1 MSRHNLSFR
10 FMLTTTLIIVSVMA
24 AHFLWEHYQL
34 QRQAYAELK
43 EKAQVITLQLL
54 ATREFISQHQDQINY
69 DSQGNFE
76 FKGLNPAAVGT
87 GVNQIFGRWT
97 DYTIKQTRLNT
108 RNPLNEPDQFERAV
122 LLAYEDTMKPVE
134 IWDRQEINGKHYFRY
149 IRPLFANESCLPCHG
164 EPAGKF
170 DIAGYPREGYE
181 LGEYAGAISVMIPM
195 DSFIANLR
203 SNSFRQLGFTLL
215 LLGFSLTTI
224 FLLINFLVGRP
235 LDKLK
240 MAAAEVGRGNL
251 QVDLE
256 GINAQGEIKELAVQF
271 KDMADQLGVLYD
283 DLESEVEKRTEE
295 LTLANEKL
303 STLNLHKSQ
312 FLATM
317 SHELRTPLTSI
328 IAFAEL
334 LEEQLPEAEGIN
346 HQNIEEIKKNG
357 EQLLVLINDL
367 LDLAQIEAGR
377 YQLHLETMD
386 LMDVIESVER
396 LVAPIAQKKAIDF
409 SSTFLAEVPL
419 FRADPEKIRRAVLNL
434 ADNAVKFTPNNGKVE
449 IIVDF
454 NEIDREVIIKVI
466 DTGIGISE
474 EGIPYLFERFRQL
487 DSSNARRY
495 RGSGLGLALTKELLE
510 MHGGWIKVDSKL
522 EEGSTFILGLPIG
535 NFESEKE
542 GEDATGRGQDTFSR

>member
-10 FMLTTTLIIVSVMA
+10 FMLATTLIIVSVMA

-54 ATREFISQHQDQINY
+54 ATREFISQHQDRINY
-69 DSQGNFE
+69 DSLGNFE

-122 LLAYEDTMKPVE
+122 LLAYEETMKPVE
-134 IWDRQEINGKHYFRY
+134 VWDRQEINGKHYFRY

-240 MAAAEVGRGNL
+240 MAAVEVGRGNL
-251 QVDLE
+251 QVDIG
-256 GINAQGEIKELAVQF
+256 GINAQGEIKELAIQF

-283 DLESEVEKRTEE
+283 DLEGEVEKRTEE

-303 STLNLHKSQ
+303 SALNVHKSQ

-334 LEEQLPEAEGIN
+334 LEEQLPEKEGIN

-386 LMDVIESVER
+386 LVDVIESVER

-434 ADNAVKFTPNNGKVE
+434 ADNAVKFTPHNGKVE
-449 IIVDF
+449 IVVDF
-454 NEIDREVIIKVI
+454 DEADGEVIIKVI
-466 DTGIGISE
+466 DTGIGIST

-535 NFESEKE
+535 NFEFKKE
-542 GEDATGRGQDTFSR
+542 GEDATERG

>member
-1 MSRHNLSFR
+1 MGALS
-10 FMLTTTLIIVSVMA
+10 TA
-24 AHFLWEHYQL
+24 APGLCGTKRKGSSNYL
-34 QRQAYAELK
+34 A
-43 EKAQVITLQLL
+43 ITGNQG
-54 ATREFISQHQDQINY
+54 IHSQHQDRINY
-69 DSQGNFE
+69 DSLGNFE

-122 LLAYEDTMKPVE
+122 LLAYEETMKPVE
-134 IWDRQEINGKHYFRY
+134 VWDRQEINGKHYFRY

-240 MAAAEVGRGNL
+240 MAAVEVGRGNL
-251 QVDLE
+251 QVDIG
-256 GINAQGEIKELAVQF
+256 GINAQGEIKELAIQF

-283 DLESEVEKRTEE
+283 DLEGEVEKRTEE

-303 STLNLHKSQ
+303 SALNVHKSQ

-334 LEEQLPEAEGIN
+334 LEEQLPEKEGIN

-386 LMDVIESVER
+386 LVDVIESVER

-434 ADNAVKFTPNNGKVE
+434 ADNAVKFTPHNGKVE
-449 IIVDF
+449 IVVDF
-454 NEIDREVIIKVI
+454 DEADGEVIIKVI
-466 DTGIGISE
+466 DTGIGIST

-535 NFESEKE
+535 NFEFKKE
-542 GEDATGRGQDTFSR
+542 GEDATERG

>member
-1 MSRHNLSFR
+1 MSRHSLSFR
-10 FMLTTTLIIVSVMA
+10 FMLTTTVIIVIVMA

-54 ATREFISQHQDQINY
+54 ATREFIAQHQDRINF
-69 DSQGNFE
+69 DSDGHFE

-87 GVNQIFGRWT
+87 GINQIFGRWT

-122 LLAYEDTMKPVE
+122 LLSYEKDKSPREV
-134 IWDRQEINGKHYFRY
+134 WSRQEINGKHYFRY
-149 IRPLFANESCLPCHG
+149 IRPLFANEACLPCHG
-164 EPAGKF
+164 GPEGKF

-181 LGEYAGAISVMIPM
+181 LGEFAGAISVMIPM

-215 LLGFSLTTI
+215 LLGFSLTAI
-224 FLLINFLVGRP
+224 LLLINYLVGKP
-235 LDKLK
+235 LEKLK
-240 MAAAEVGRGNL
+240 KAAVEVGKGNL

-271 KDMADQLGVLYD
+271 KDMADQLSVLYD
-283 DLESEVEKRTEE
+283 DLEGEVEKRTEE
-295 LTLANEKL
+295 LTLANQKL
-303 STLNLHKSQ
+303 STLNEHKSQ

-334 LEEQLPEAEGIN
+334 LEEQLPKEEEVSY
-346 HQNIEEIKKNG
+346 QNIQDIKENG
-357 EQLLVLINDL
+357 QQLLVLINDL

-377 YQLHLETMD
+377 YHLHLETMD
-386 LMDVIESVER
+386 LIDVVDSVER
-396 LVAPIAQKKAIDF
+396 LVAPLAQKKGIDF
-409 SSTFLAEVPL
+409 SSTFLTEVPL
-419 FRADPEKIRRAVLNL
+419 FKADPEKIRRAVLNL
-434 ADNAVKFTPNNGKVE
+434 ADNAVKFTPSNGKVE
-449 IIVDF
+449 IIVDYD
-454 NEIDREVIIKVI
+454 EIREEVIIEVV

-474 EGIPYLFERFRQL
+474 EGIPFLFERFRQL
-487 DSSNARRY
+487 DSTNARRY

-510 MHGGWIKVDSKL
+510 MHGGWVKVDSKL
-522 EEGSTFILGLPIG
+522 EEGSTFTLGLPIR
-535 NFESEKE
+535 NFEGEGTNVPASE
-542 GEDATGRGQDTFSR
+542 DSVSRR

>member
-1 MSRHNLSFR
+1 MSRRSLSFR
-10 FMLTTTLIIVSVMA
+10 FMITITIIIVLVMA

-43 EKAQVITLQLL
+43 EKSQVITLQLL
-54 ATREFISQHQDQINY
+54 ATREFIAQHQDRINF
-69 DSQGNFE
+69 DSQGHFE

-97 DYTIKQTRLNT
+97 DYTIKQTRLDT

-122 LLAYEDTMKPVE
+122 LLAYKEDGNPKEV
-134 IWDRQEINGKHYFRY
+134 WARQMINGKHYFRY
-149 IRPLFANESCLPCHG
+149 VRPLYANEACLPCHG
-164 EPAGKF
+164 GPAGKY

-181 LGEYAGAISVMIPM
+181 LGEFAGAISVMIPM

-215 LLGFSLTTI
+215 LLGISLTTI
-224 FLLINFLVGRP
+224 FLLINYLIGRP

-240 MAAAEVGRGNL
+240 AAAVEVGKGNL

-271 KDMADQLGVLYD
+271 KDMADQLAVLYD
-283 DLESEVEKRTEE
+283 DLEGEVEKRTEE
-295 LTLANEKL
+295 LTLANQKL
-303 STLNLHKSQ
+303 STLNQHKSQ

-334 LEEQLPEAEGIN
+334 LEEQLPEKEGVS
-346 HQNIEEIKKNG
+346 HQNIEEIKENG
-357 EQLLVLINDL
+357 QQLLVLINDL

-377 YQLHLETMD
+377 YQMHLETMD
-386 LMDVIESVER
+386 LVDVIDSVER
-396 LVAPIAQKKAIDF
+396 LVAPLAQKKEIEF
-409 SSTFLAEVPL
+409 SSTFLTEVPL
-419 FRADPEKIRRAVLNL
+419 FKADPEKIRRAVLNL
-434 ADNAVKFTPNNGKVE
+434 ADNAVKFTPNNGRVE

-454 NEIDREVIIKVI
+454 DEFNEEVIIKVV
-466 DTGIGISE
+466 DTGIGICE
-474 EGIPYLFERFRQL
+474 EGIPFLFERFRQL

-495 RGSGLGLALTKELLE
+495 RGSGLGLALTKELAE
-510 MHGGWIKVDSKL
+510 MHGGWIRVDSKL
-522 EEGSTFILGLPIG
+522 EEGSTFTLGLPIG
-535 NFESEKE
+535 NFEGE
-542 GEDATGRGQDTFSR
+542 GPDATNG